1 MVNTLEQEFQQILE
15 NRKPANLY
23 GPISYTLLQ
32 SGKRLRPKLVHMAVE
47 MFSGDPEEAQKVA
60 MAFEMLHNFTLIH
73 DDIMDVAP
81 IRRGKDTV
89 YKKWNS
95 NIAILSGDALAII
108 AFQQLLRLKCDNQ
121 IIIEI
126 AKVFSQT
133 SLEICEGQQYDLDF
147 ETQQIVSIDEYL
159 EMIRKKT
166 AVMFAGCM
174 KAGAILAGADEA
186 NQQFLY
192 QMGINLGIAFQ
203 LADDVLDVYASTPA
217 FGKTIGGD
225 IRDNKKTY
233 LYLMALQQAN
243 PEQKQVLEDLFARPT
258 TDFEQKYKIVRGI
271 YDDLNIKAQ
280 TEAQVRRYVEMCLS
294 DLKKIQVPDDRKLEI
309 NELILKLI
317 DREK

>member
-1 MVNTLEQEFQQILE
+1 MNTLEQEFQQLLE
-15 NRKPANLY
+15 GKQPDNLY
-23 GPISYTLLQ
+23 QPISYTLMQ
-32 SGKRLRPKLVHMAVE
+32 SGKRLRPKLVHLAVK
-47 MFSGDPEEAQKVA
+47 MYGGDPEEAQKVA

-81 IRRGKDTV
+81 LRRGKDTV

-95 NIAILSGDALAII
+95 NIAILSGDALAIM
-108 AFQQLLRLKCDNQ
+108 AFQQLLKLNCDNQ
-121 IIIEI
+121 LIIEI

-147 ETQQIVSIDEYL
+147 ETQQEVSIDEYL
-159 EMIRKKT
+159 NMICKKT

-174 KAGAILAGADEA
+174 KSGAILAGADEQ
-186 NQQFLY
+186 NQQYLY
-192 QMGINLGIAFQ
+192 DMGINLGIAFQ
-203 LADDVLDVYASTPA
+203 LADDVLDVYATTPA

-233 LYLMALQQAN
+233 LYLKALQQAN
-243 PEQKQVLEDLFARPT
+243 PEQKKVLEELFAQPT

-271 YDDLNIKAQ
+271 YDELNIKAQ
-280 TEAQVRRYVEMCLS
+280 TEEQVRRYMELCLA
-294 DLKKIQVPDDRKLEI
+294 DLEKIQVATEKKTEI
-309 NELILKLI
+309 KELILKLI

>member
-1 MVNTLEQEFQQILE
+1 M
-15 NRKPANLY
+15 
-23 GPISYTLLQ
+23 Q
-32 SGKRLRPKLVHMAVE
+32 SGKRLRPKLVHLAVE
-47 MFSGDPEEAQKVA
+47 MLGGDADEAQKVA

-95 NIAILSGDALAII
+95 NIAILSGDALAIM
-108 AFQQLLRLKCDNQ
+108 AFQQLLRLNCDKQ
-121 IIIEI
+121 VIIDI

-147 ETQQIVSIDEYL
+147 ETQQVVTIDEYL
-159 EMIRKKT
+159 NMICKKT

-174 KAGAILAGADEA
+174 KSGAILAGADEQ
-186 NQQFLY
+186 NQQYLY
-192 QMGINLGIAFQ
+192 NMGINLGIAFQ

-243 PEQKQVLEDLFARPT
+243 PEQKKTLEDLFAHPT

-271 YDDLNIKAQ
+271 YDDLNIKSQ
-280 TEAQVRRYVEMCLS
+280 TDEQVRKYVNLCLQ
-294 DLKKIQVPDDRKLEI
+294 DLDNIQVAEERKTTI
-309 NELILKLI
+309 KELILKLI